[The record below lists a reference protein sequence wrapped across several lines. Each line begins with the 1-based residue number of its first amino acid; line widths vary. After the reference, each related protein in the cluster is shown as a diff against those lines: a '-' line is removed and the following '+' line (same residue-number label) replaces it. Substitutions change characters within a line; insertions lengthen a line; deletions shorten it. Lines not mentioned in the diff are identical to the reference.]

1 MSNTIKNSSL
11 VILILINVIGV
22 IGFSTPTLLPLFK
35 SLTPYNLVLTVVLC
49 FFHLPFKKFVTPF
62 IILFI
67 LGYLVEFL
75 GVKTGLLFGEYSY
88 GEALGFQL
96 MHVPIIIG
104 VNWFILAIGARGC
117 ANYLSEKPAIQ
128 TLIAALLMVGLDI
141 LIEPVAIKFEFWTW
155 AQADVPLQNYVMWLV
170 VSLIMQLILTKTAYL
185 IYNRLGFVILLSQTI
200 FFAFLQVI

>member
-1 MSNTIKNSSL
+1 MS
-11 VILILINVIGV
+11 
-22 IGFSTPTLLPLFK
+22 
-35 SLTPYNLVLTVVLC
+35 
-49 FFHLPFKKFVTPF
+49 
-62 IILFI
+62 
-67 LGYLVEFL
+67 FL

-88 GEALGFQL
+88 GKALGFQL

-117 ANYLSEKPAIQ
+117 ANYVSEKPAIQ

-155 AQADVPLQNYVMWLV
+155 AQADVPLQNYIMWLV

-185 IYNRLGFVILLSQTI
+185 IENRLGFIILLSQTI

>member
-1 MSNTIKNSSL
+1 MSYSLKNSSL

-35 SLTPYNLVLTVVLC
+35 SLTPYNLFLTVVLC

-62 IILFI
+62 IIIFM

-117 ANYLSEKPAIQ
+117 ASYVSEKPTIQ
-128 TLIAALLMVGLDI
+128 ILIAALLMVGLDI

-155 AQADVPLQNYVMWLV
+155 AQADVPLQNYIMWLV
-170 VSLIMQLILTKTAYL
+170 VSLIMQLILTKTASL